1 MRKKFSK
8 FQIGSLIAL
17 TAIFLVFLGTYLY
30 FSLFQQG
37 AMIGDTFFSA
47 SKEGDSTVYQGSL
60 YETPGTV
67 TMTPNENGASF
78 LFQFE
83 DLTSDVSFTGEY
95 QVAFGEET
103 DQGRE
108 VTVTDQDGN
117 ILDTDF
123 HYYQPDS
130 DLPLRE
136 ENGDPS
142 IDVTVSSIPY
152 NWENFEPPY
161 YSIISLAS
169 GDNVYH
175 RGHWGLFVLIS
186 VLGVI
191 AALAVAF
198 PMAFFKFQYRLAV
211 ENPEPSEFY
220 RSTFKV
226 ECVVFPVLLVVAYL
240 WSLTFAS

>member
-1 MRKKFSK
+1 MYKKFTK
-8 FQIGSLIAL
+8 FQKGSLIAL
-17 TAIFLVFLGTYLY
+17 AVIFLVFLGTYLY

-47 SKEGDSTVYQGSL
+47 KKDGNSTVYQGSL

-67 TMTPNENGASF
+67 TMTPDENGATF
-78 LFQFE
+78 LFQF
-83 DLTSDVSFTGEY
+83 DNQASGVSFTGEY

-108 VTVTDQDGN
+108 VTVTDQDGTVLN
-117 ILDTDF
+117 AGFT
-123 HYYQPDS
+123 YYQPGS
-130 DLPLRE
+130 DLSLRE

-142 IDVTVSSIPY
+142 IDVTISTLPY
-152 NWENFEPPY
+152 DWENFEPPY
-161 YSIISLAS
+161 ASIISLAA

-175 RGHWGLFVLIS
+175 RGHWGLFVVIS
-186 VLGVI
+186 ILGII

-198 PMAFFKFQYRLAV
+198 PMAFFKFQYRMAV

-226 ECVVFPVLLVVAYL
+226 ECVVFPVLLLVAYL